1 MAIFGP
7 LSLSLAPKILASK
20 TLTRWF
26 TPFAHWYANLSGY
39 RKYGLKYDD
48 LLIEERDDV
57 QRAIT
62 RLTPRET
69 YDRNFRFKRAS
80 QASVL
85 HAPLP
90 TEQWITPE
98 EDVRY
103 LLPHVVDVAKED
115 TERQMWD
122 TVSVKRK

>member
-1 MAIFGP
+1 MVPP
-7 LSLSLAPKILASK
+7 LSYSFAGKVLASK
-20 TLTRWF
+20 TLTKWF
-26 TPFAHWYANLSGY
+26 MPFSHWYANLAGY

-57 QRAIT
+57 QRAIG

-69 YDRNFRFKRAS
+69 YDRIYRMKRAS

-85 HAPLP
+85 HKPLP
-90 TEQWITPE
+90 QEQWVKPE

-103 LLPHVVDVAKED
+103 LVPHVEEVHKED
-115 TERQMWD
+115 MERQQWD
-122 TVSVKRK
+122 DLAVRRK